1 MLQIEIKT
9 SGLLLRFQRSLYHLI
24 ITKHKVMKN
33 YKHFF
38 GVDISKKTLDIAYL
52 DKQDIK
58 HQQFENNALGMAYL
72 LAWIQ
77 SLKVDF
83 VTTIFCMEATGLYCL
98 TLTNYLVEK
107 QIDVW
112 IEHAAKIKNAT
123 ALARGKNDK
132 VDAKRIATYVSKN
145 IEQVRLWQPVDSTLQ
160 KIKNLATL
168 RERLVVTQKRLT
180 VPINEFTQMGELEMA
195 KLLTKT
201 IQKTLK
207 AIDKDLKNIEV
218 KMIEIVNGDSNLAL
232 LYKVATSVVGIG
244 MVTAI
249 NLMVHTNGFTQMTD
263 SRKLACYCGVAPF
276 EYSSGSSV
284 HGKTKVHFMANK
296 KLKCNLHMA
305 SLTAIKLDVDLK
317 KYYERKVLEGKNK
330 MSVLNAV
337 RNKLLARVMSCVNN
351 KKMYVNKIA
360 QTS

>member
-1 MLQIEIKT
+1 M
-9 SGLLLRFQRSLYHLI
+9 
-24 ITKHKVMKN
+24 
-33 YKHFF
+33 
-38 GVDISKKTLDIAYL
+38 DIAYL

-58 HQQFENNALGMAYL
+58 HQKFENNAIGMADL
-72 LAWIQ
+72 LDWIQ

-83 VTTIFCMEATGLYCL
+83 ETTIFCMEATGLYCL
-98 TLTNYLVEK
+98 ILTNYLLEK

-112 IEHAAKIKNAT
+112 VEHAAKIKNAT

-132 VDAKRIATYVSKN
+132 VDAKRIANYVSKN
-145 IEQVRLWQPVDSTLQ
+145 IGQVRLWKTVDNTLQ
-160 KIKNLATL
+160 KIKNLAAL
-168 RERLVVTQKRLT
+168 RERLVITQKRLN

-195 KLLTKT
+195 NLLTKS

-207 AIDKDLKNIEV
+207 ALDKDLKKLEV
-218 KMIEIVNGDSNLAL
+218 NMIKIINEDSNLGL

-244 MVTAI
+244 IVTAI
-249 NLMVHTNGFTQMTD
+249 NLMVHTNGFTEMTN

-284 HGKTKVHFMANK
+284 RGKTKVHFMANK

-305 SLTAIKLDVDLK
+305 SLTTVKLDSDLK
-317 KYYERKVLEGKNK
+317 KYYERKVAEGKNK

-351 KKMYVNKIA
+351 KKVYVNKVGEI
-360 QTS
+360 S